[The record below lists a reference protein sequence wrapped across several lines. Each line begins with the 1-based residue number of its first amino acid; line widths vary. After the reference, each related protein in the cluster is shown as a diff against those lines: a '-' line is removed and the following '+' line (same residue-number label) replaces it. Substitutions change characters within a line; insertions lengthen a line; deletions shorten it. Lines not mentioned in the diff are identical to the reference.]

1 MTNGATNGH
10 RVRFYTA
17 QYDPLTIASD
27 RIRLR
32 ETPNMKTEYAAI
44 VYDALKEAG
53 INFVAYLPDDQIH
66 DAQKLVVEDPDF
78 ISVAVA
84 NEGEGVAACAGAW
97 LGGGRPALIIADSG
111 LLVAT
116 WPLASLTVS
125 YGIPI
130 LVIIAHRGEVGDRA
144 NWRFITYK
152 FTTEP
157 LLQTLQIPYVTAR
170 KPEETKEAITG
181 AQLSA
186 SLWQHPVAV
195 LLSGEILRD

>member
-1 MTNGATNGH
+1 
-10 RVRFYTA
+10 
-17 QYDPLTIASD
+17 
-27 RIRLR
+27 
-32 ETPNMKTEYAAI
+32 MKLEYASI
-44 VYDALKEAG
+44 VHESLKEAG

-66 DAQKLVVEDPDF
+66 DAQKLVVEDPAF
-78 ISVAVA
+78 MTVAVT

-97 LGGGRPALIIADSG
+97 LGGGKPALIIADSG

-157 LLQTLQIPYVTAR
+157 LLRALQIPYVTAR

>member
-1 MTNGATNGH
+1 MYNLTLVG
-10 RVRFYTA
+10 F
-17 QYDPLTIASD
+17 DPLTIASD

>member
-1 MTNGATNGH
+1 
-10 RVRFYTA
+10 
-17 QYDPLTIASD
+17 
-27 RIRLR
+27 
-32 ETPNMKTEYAAI
+32 MKTEYASI
-44 VYDALKEAG
+44 VYGALKEAG

-66 DAQKLVVEDPDF
+66 DTQKMIVDDADF
-78 ISVAVA
+78 ITVAVA

-97 LGGGRPALIIADSG
+97 LGGKRPALIIADSG

-157 LLQTLQIPYVTAR
+157 LLQAPQIPYTTAR
-170 KPEETKEAITG
+170 KPEEAKEAITG

>member
-1 MTNGATNGH
+1 
-10 RVRFYTA
+10 
-17 QYDPLTIASD
+17 
-27 RIRLR
+27 
-32 ETPNMKTEYAAI
+32 MKQEYAAI
-44 VYDALKEAG
+44 VFEALKEAG

-66 DAQKLVVEDPDF
+66 DTQKMIVEDPSF
-78 ISVAVA
+78 ITVAAA

-97 LGGGRPALIIADSG
+97 LGGRKPALIIADSG
-111 LLVAT
+111 FLVAT

-130 LVIIAHRGEVGDRA
+130 LLIIAHRGEVGDRA

-157 LLQTLQIPYVTAR
+157 ILKALQIPYVTAKR
-170 KPEETKEAITG
+170 PDETKEAITG

>member
-1 MTNGATNGH
+1 
-10 RVRFYTA
+10 
-17 QYDPLTIASD
+17 
-27 RIRLR
+27 
-32 ETPNMKTEYAAI
+32 MKTEYASI
-44 VYDALKEAG
+44 VYHALKEAG

-66 DAQKLVVEDPDF
+66 DAQKMIVEDGNFLTVP
-78 ISVAVA
+78 VA

-97 LGGGRPALIIADSG
+97 LGGRKPALLIADSG
-111 LLVAT
+111 FLVAT

-157 LLQTLQIPYVTAR
+157 ILHALQIPYVRAT

-186 SLWQHPVAV
+186 SLWLHPVAV

>member
-1 MTNGATNGH
+1 
-10 RVRFYTA
+10 
-17 QYDPLTIASD
+17 
-27 RIRLR
+27 
-32 ETPNMKTEYAAI
+32 MKTEYAAI

-111 LLVAT
+111 LMVAT

-144 NWRFITYK
+144 N
-152 FTTEP
+152 
-157 LLQTLQIPYVTAR
+157 
-170 KPEETKEAITG
+170 
-181 AQLSA
+181 
-186 SLWQHPVAV
+186 
-195 LLSGEILRD
+195 

>member
-1 MTNGATNGH
+1 
-10 RVRFYTA
+10 VK
-17 QYDPLTIASD
+17 S
-27 RIRLR
+27 
-32 ETPNMKTEYAAI
+32 EYAAI
-44 VYDALKEAG
+44 IHEALKTAG

-66 DAQKLVVEDPDF
+66 DAQKLVVEDPSF
-78 ISVAVA
+78 TTVAVS
-84 NEGEGVAACAGAW
+84 N
-97 LGGGRPALIIADSG
+97 ADSG

-130 LVIIAHRGEVGDRA
+130 LVLIAHRGAVGDRA

-157 LLQTLQIPYVTAR
+157 LLDTLQIPYVSAR